1 MSNDTQVKQEDREP
15 IESVAEPWICV
26 EERPCEEAVAV
37 HWEEMLTSL
46 TEALATVRREER
58 EAERLRT
65 LKVIQKLPATAAGA
79 DAFRK
84 KLVEGLYREAAALEA
99 SASDKGEMDD

>member
-1 MSNDTQVKQEDREP
+1 MSHDTQVKQED
-15 IESVAEPWICV
+15 VAEAVRIVRYCQRSDLPFAQRQGFV
-26 EERPCEEAVAV
+26 ED
-37 HWEEMLTSL
+37 
-46 TEALATVRREER
+46 ALATVRREER

-84 KLVEGLYREAAALEA
+84 KLIEELYREAYALEA
-99 SASDKGEMDD
+99 SASEKDGMNAPQA